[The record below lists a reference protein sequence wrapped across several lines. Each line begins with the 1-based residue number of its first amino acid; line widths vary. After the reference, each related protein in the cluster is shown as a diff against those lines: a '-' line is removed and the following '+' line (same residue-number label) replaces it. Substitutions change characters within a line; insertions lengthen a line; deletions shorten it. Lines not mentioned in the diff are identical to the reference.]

1 MKKVLALVS
10 LLLLASLS
18 IARAESPN
26 VSTDQVNK
34 QDSFLLA
41 QNNNDRDTR
50 LTDLLINRFNPPI
63 AVRCGGDCER
73 DAHCRT
79 DAGCGWCIHGKC
91 SK

>member
-1 MKKVLALVS
+1 MMKKSLVLVS
-10 LLLLASLS
+10 LLFLASLS

-41 QNNNDRDTR
+41 QNDNNRDTR

-63 AVRCGGDCER
+63 EASCNAACEK
-73 DAHCRT
+73 DSHCSGPVCRN
-79 DAGCGWCIHGKC
+79 CINGECKP
-91 SK
+91 

>member
-1 MKKVLALVS
+1 MMKKSLVLVS

-63 AVRCGGDCER
+63 GASCGSDCEK
-73 DAHCRT
+73 DSHC
-79 DAGCGWCIHGKC
+79 ANSSCKNCIKGTC
-91 SK
+91 SY